1 VHARR
6 VATIFVLAVAFRVGI
21 AAASSDLVP
30 AIYDVHF
37 ESDASVS
44 PGEVTEGC
52 AVATSGLT
60 LLRFGT
66 KVTNLGP
73 DTLQIGDPGCPDCT
87 QNPGATCANPW
98 FMCDPGLYTA
108 HFTSAA
114 RFELLD
120 PSGTDVVVG
129 AKRGYCFN
137 DDACTGG
144 ATPQYTQ
151 CNFQGLTTG
160 CTDDYEPSLACQY
173 LDVTGVPN
181 VLTRAFTLRVT
192 IDTADLLPDPNR
204 ANDVTEVAIP
214 GCGDG
219 ILQTG
224 EECDTGPANGTG
236 CCDANC
242 HLVSAG
248 TTCRPASGPCDA
260 PESCDGTSPTCPA
273 DAPVADG
280 TACNAGVPSCV
291 SATCR
296 SGACVTS
303 LASATCLIDATC
315 VAAGASNP
323 ADACALC
330 DPSRATDAWSPD
342 VGTDATAIRCE
353 LGRVNDAIG
362 ATGCRPGAAHRL
374 GGLLKAVERAVGPA
388 DGGTTPRHAGA
399 ALRRARR
406 LATVA
411 KRLGRRAGCDVS
423 AVETEVGVLMT
434 ELAPRPAIRP

>member
-1 VHARR
+1 VHVRR
-6 VATIFVLAVAFRVGI
+6 FAPSLVLAVTIRVGI

-30 AIYDVHF
+30 AIYDLHF
-37 ESDASVS
+37 ESQASVS
-44 PGEVTEGC
+44 PGEVAEGC
-52 AVATSGLT
+52 AGATSGLT

-66 KVTNLGP
+66 RVTNHGP
-73 DTLQIGDPGCPDCT
+73 DDLVIGDPGCPDCT
-87 QNPGATCANPW
+87 QHPGAVCANPW
-98 FMCDPGLYTA
+98 FVCDPGLYTA

-120 PSGTDVVVG
+120 PSGADVVVG

-137 DDACTGG
+137 DDACTNG

-151 CNFQGLTTG
+151 CNFQGLTTN

-181 VLTRAFTLRVT
+181 VLTRAFRLRVT

-204 ANDVTEVAIP
+204 ANDVTEVEIL

-219 ILQTG
+219 IVQSG
-224 EECDTGPANGTG
+224 EECDTGPANGNG
-236 CCDANC
+236 CCDASC
-242 HLVSAG
+242 HLVPAG

-260 PESCDGTSPTCPA
+260 PESCDGASATCPA
-273 DAPVADG
+273 DVAVADG
-280 TACNAGVPSCV
+280 TACGAGGPACV
-291 SATCR
+291 TATCQ
-296 SGACVTS
+296 SGACVST
-303 LASATCLIDATC
+303 LAPTTCLIDATC
-315 VAAGASNP
+315 FPAGATNP
-323 ADACALC
+323 ADACTLC
-330 DPSRATDAWSPD
+330 DPARATGAWSPD
-342 VGTDATAIRCE
+342 VGADATGIRCE
-353 LGRVNDAIG
+353 LARVNAAIG

-374 GGLLKAVERAVGPA
+374 TNLLRAVERAVGPA
-388 DGGTTPRHAGA
+388 DAATTPRHAGA

-411 KRLGRRAGCDVS
+411 RRVGRRAGCDVS

-434 ELAPRPAIRP
+434 QLAPGA